1 VAGEAGAGSEPQGP
15 GDAFALKGRVALVT
29 GAGSGI
35 GRASARVL
43 AAAGAAVV
51 CADVNRDTAEGTAAA
66 IEDAGWSGRATAVDV
81 TRRGQVAEVVRST
94 VSELGHLDV
103 MCNIAG
109 VINSAPLMDTTEADL
124 DAVLAVN
131 LKGVLFGCQ
140 EAGAVMAGQGS
151 GSIVN
156 MASAA
161 VDEVGP
167 DLVGYSVSKAG
178 VVQVTRAFARAL
190 GPRGVRVNAVAPG
203 YVETNMT
210 GRHYRNPD
218 GAIDEARRE
227 ATLAPIRARSPL
239 GAIGTP
245 EDIAYAVLYLA
256 SDGARFVTGQ
266 ILRPNGG
273 VAMPW

>member
-1 VAGEAGAGSEPQGP
+1 VDATAAGPAQ
-15 GDAFALKGRVALVT
+15 AFGLEGRVALVT

-43 AAAGAAVV
+43 AAAGASVV
-51 CADVNRDTAEGTAAA
+51 CADLNRNTAEDTADAISRAGGTARAA
-66 IEDAGWSGRATAVDV
+66 AVDV
-81 TRRGQVAEVVRST
+81 SRRSDVAAVVGDT
-94 VSELGHLDV
+94 ASELGRLGV

-109 VINSAPLMDTTEADL
+109 IIKTATVIETSEPDF

-140 EAGAVMAGQGS
+140 EAARVMVAQGW

-161 VDEVGP
+161 VDEAAP
-167 DLVGYSVSKAG
+167 ELVSYSVSKVG
-178 VVQVTRAFARAL
+178 VVQITRILAREVGA
-190 GPRGVRVNAVAPG
+190 RGVRVNAVAPG

-210 GRHYRNPD
+210 GRRYRNPD
-218 GAIDEARRE
+218 GTVDEARRE
-227 ATLAPIRARSPL
+227 ATLAPIRGRSPL
-239 GAIGTP
+239 GAVGTP
-245 EDIAYAVLYLA
+245 EDVAYAVLYLA
-256 SDGARFVTGQ
+256 SDAARFVTGQ

-273 VAMPW
+273 VSMPW